1 MTFTISLPPEEEK
14 KLEERAAA
22 SGVEIADY
30 VRQLIRKDI
39 SLPSLAE
46 LFAPVHRAV
55 RESGISQAEL
65 DPVPQAAIHAS
76 RAKRGP

>member
-1 MTFTISLPPEEEK
+1 M
-14 KLEERAAA
+14 
-22 SGVEIADY
+22 ADY

-39 SLPSLAE
+39 SLPSIAE

-65 DPVPQAAIHAS
+65 DSVLQETIDDS
-76 RAKRGP
+76 RAKRGS

>member
-1 MTFTISLPPEEEK
+1 MTLTISLVPEEEK

-39 SLPSLAE
+39 SLPSIAE

-55 RESGISQAEL
+55 RESGVSQFEL
-65 DPVPQAAIHAS
+65 DSVLQAAIDDS
-76 RAKRGP
+76 RAKRGS